1 MPDPSKQFT
10 LDIVATAYIASRDK
24 ISELNSEIDKIKATQ
39 AKREAWFQAE
49 LTKQGLQSAKTSV
62 GTIYQA
68 LKESVTVS
76 DWETFLTWVKE
87 NDSFEYLN
95 HAVGKVAALEKMG
108 EKRDQPPPPGI
119 SYTATRTCQI
129 RKS

>member
-1 MPDPSKQFT
+1 MAELTLT
-10 LDIVATAYIASRDK
+10 LDTVATAYIASRDR
-24 ISELNSEIDKIKATQ
+24 ISALNAEIDVIKATQ
-39 AKREAWFQAE
+39 AKREGWFQLE

-76 DWETFLTWVKE
+76 DWDTFLTWVKKE
-87 NDSFEYLN
+87 DAFEYLN
-95 HAVGKVAALEKMG
+95 HAAGKVSCLEKMG